1 MVGMRDVAKAAGVSL
16 STVSLVVN
24 GTGYVSAYM
33 RERVEDA
40 MRRLDY
46 VPNELARNFYHDR
59 TGLIGVIVPTIVHPF
74 FSMLTAAL
82 QHALAGRG
90 YRTLVCSQADS
101 ETGEAEYVDM
111 LQRHMMDGIVM
122 AAHTSH
128 APGYWTSI
136 GRPIVAFDRYL
147 GEGIPSIG
155 SDHVQGG
162 RLIAEQLMRTG
173 ARHVVCIGGP
183 RSQFHDL
190 MVSAPSGGSGNCAG
204 SYTKALNTTFPTIR
218 YYLTLE
224 HELNRARIR
233 HDYVEVGEVYDLQR
247 YPRIAHE
254 IFEHLGDVDAIVG
267 SDVSAAYCIQEAL
280 RLGVRIP
287 GQLQVIAYDD
297 SYLAEAAGMRITA
310 VRQDFMTLAQLTSE
324 RIITE
329 IRRGAQ
335 AQTATE
341 AENMAAAGTDT
352 TNTDDATDTDVGAA
366 ASPCDSAAGALDPET
381 RPLDKLVPVQLRV
394 GETTRS

>member
-24 GTGYVSAYM
+24 GTGYVSDDM
-33 RERVEDA
+33 RERVESA
-40 MRRLDY
+40 MRQLDY

-59 TGLIGVIVPTIVHPF
+59 TGLIGVIVPTIIHPF

-82 QHALAGRG
+82 QHALAVRG

-101 ETGEAEYVDM
+101 ETGEAEYIDM
-111 LQRHMMDGIVM
+111 LQRHMMDGIIM

-147 GEGIPSIG
+147 GEGISSIG

-162 RLIAEQLMRTG
+162 QLIAEQLIRTG
-173 ARHVVCIGGP
+173 ARHVVCVGGP
-183 RSQFHDL
+183 RRQFHDL
-190 MVSAPSGGSGNCAG
+190 PGDSYSAGSDSGNG
-204 SYTKALNTTFPTIR
+204 YQKASSTTFPTIR

-224 HELNRARIR
+224 YELNKAQIR

-247 YPRIAHE
+247 YQRMAHE
-254 IFEHLGDVDAIVG
+254 IFEHRGDIDAIVG

-280 RLGVRIP
+280 RLGIHVP
-287 GQLQVIAYDD
+287 GQLQIIAYDD

-310 VRQDFMTLAQLTSE
+310 IRQDFTTLAQLTSE
-324 RIITE
+324 RIIRE
-329 IRRGAQ
+329 IRGGDDDVTRTAPAEAGKEPSDGSFGAS
-335 AQTATE
+335 A
-341 AENMAAAGTDT
+341 
-352 TNTDDATDTDVGAA
+352 DASRGAA
-366 ASPCDSAAGALDPET
+366 AHLAGT
-381 RPLDKLVPVQLRV
+381 RPLDTVVPVRLRV
-394 GETTRS
+394 GETTRT